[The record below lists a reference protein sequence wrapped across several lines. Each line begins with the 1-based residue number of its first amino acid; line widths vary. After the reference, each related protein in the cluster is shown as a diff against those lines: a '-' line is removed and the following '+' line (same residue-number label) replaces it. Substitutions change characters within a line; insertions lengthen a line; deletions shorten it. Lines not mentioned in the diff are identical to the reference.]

1 MNDGYLY
8 NCIYEYAASL
18 LIIFSPERSAGF
30 ECVGRCVRAS
40 ASGKGRRGVRSRGYV
55 YGLMASNLLKL
66 FTYMVYLF
74 ISYFISLISYVQVF
88 LNLLICV
95 VVFCHFRFEF
105 ITCSHFRGR
114 TDTHIYIR
122 SCVCIYVYMY
132 PCI

>member
-1 MNDGYLY
+1 
-8 NCIYEYAASL
+8 
-18 LIIFSPERSAGF
+18 
-30 ECVGRCVRAS
+30 
-40 ASGKGRRGVRSRGYV
+40 
-55 YGLMASNLLKL
+55 MASNLLKL

-114 TDTHIYIR
+114 TDTHICIR